1 MATITEK
8 KPNKTTFVTEFLRRN
23 PTANAKAVNEAWTK
37 AGQTGT
43 ISTTLVQNVR
53 KEEGLTGN
61 VRTGTKTAKSDGTAK
76 APKVK
81 ATKRGPKRIS
91 QKGNGRRRPQAN
103 GSQIAPSLEKK
114 SRSSDRA
121 LEEVEGDID
130 RLIFKL
136 MEIGRMKEVEDAL
149 RRVRRMLYQ
158 G

>member
-1 MATITEK
+1 MATVTEK
-8 KPNKTTFVTEFLRRN
+8 KPNKTSFVTEFLRKN
-23 PTANAKAVNEAWTK
+23 PTANALAVNEAWTR

-53 KEEGLTGN
+53 KGEGLTGN
-61 VRTGTKTAKSDGTAK
+61 VRPGTRAGKGNGATK
-76 APKVK
+76 APKAK
-81 ATKRGPKRIS
+81 TKKRGRKKIAR
-91 QKGNGRRRPQAN
+91 KGNGRRRSPDN

-114 SRSSDRA
+114 SRSNDRM

-136 MEIGRMKEVEDAL
+136 MDIGRMEEVEDAL
-149 RRVRRMLYQ
+149 RRVRRMLYR